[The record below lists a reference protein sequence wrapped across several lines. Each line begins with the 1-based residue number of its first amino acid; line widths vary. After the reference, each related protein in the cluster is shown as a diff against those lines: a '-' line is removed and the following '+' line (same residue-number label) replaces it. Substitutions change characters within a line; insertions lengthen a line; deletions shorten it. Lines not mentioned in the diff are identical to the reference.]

1 MNAFPARKQDEEPRN
16 SPEVEAAYEAVPE
29 EQIAEII
36 DGQLH
41 VQPRPR
47 MRHSRAASV
56 LDRSLRPFDPP
67 DDEPPGGWFIVFEP
81 ELHLGPRPDKLVP
94 DLAGWRRERMPA
106 MPDVAA
112 WTTAPDWV
120 CEVLS
125 PDNQSTDRGR
135 KRRIYQ
141 REKVGHIWFVDP
153 AERTVE
159 VWRLTSGGY
168 LVVDTYEGNV
178 RERLEPF
185 EEIVINIGALWTW

>member
-1 MNAFPARKQDEEPRN
+1 MNALPARKLEDDERN
-16 SPEVEAAYEAVPE
+16 SPEVEAAFEAVPE
-29 EQIAEII
+29 GQIAEII
-36 DGQLH
+36 DGELH

-47 MRHSRAASV
+47 MRHSRASSM
-56 LDRSLRPFDPP
+56 LTRSLRAFDPP

-94 DLAGWRRERMPA
+94 DLAGWRRERVPE

-112 WTTAPDWV
+112 CTITPDWV

-125 PDNQSTDRGR
+125 PDNQSTDRGK

-141 REKVGHIWFVDP
+141 RERVGHLWFVDP
-153 AERTVE
+153 GARAVE
-159 VWRLTSGGY
+159 VYRLTGEGY
-168 LVVDTYEGNV
+168 LLVDVHEGDV

-185 EEIVINIGALWTW
+185 ESIEINLGALWRM